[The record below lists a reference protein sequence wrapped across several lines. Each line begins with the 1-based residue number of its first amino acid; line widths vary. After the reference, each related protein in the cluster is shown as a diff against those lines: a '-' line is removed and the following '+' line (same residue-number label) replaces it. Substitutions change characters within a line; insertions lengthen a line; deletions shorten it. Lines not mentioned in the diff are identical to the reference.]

1 MDKERILYPC
11 YFRRGLT
18 RRQGRRIHRAMA
30 LEHPK
35 TADISDA
42 VRRMGLKM
50 RVEESHHPGHWMEH
64 EGRVV
69 VSWPGPKEELIKGVA
84 QKMKREK

>member
-1 MDKERILYPC
+1 MENERILYPC

-35 TADISDA
+35 KADISDA
-42 VRRMGLKM
+42 VRRMGLEM
-50 RVEESHHPGHWMEH
+50 RVEESHHPGHWMER
-64 EGRVV
+64 EGRIVV
-69 VSWPGPKEELIKGVA
+69 EWPGSKEELIRAVA
-84 QKMKREK
+84 RKMKKGK